1 LPPLFSI
8 LAAQRFSCPM
18 LHDLRYAVRSLLKT
32 RGFTVVAVLTLAVG
46 IGANTAIFSVAH
58 ALLLSP
64 PDFPAPDRIMVLN
77 ETRLPQFPTYPV
89 SGANYLDWQAN
100 VKSFET
106 LGGAANIALIHTG
119 GEEPQ
124 RLKGKRATVSYFTV
138 FGTAPLRG
146 RLFSDEED
154 KEGGR
159 KVTVLSYALW
169 QSLFGGQD
177 SALGRTFLLNGDSY
191 EIIGVMPPGYQE
203 GSGIQL
209 WVPMALTADER
220 SDYYRGAHFLEVFGR
235 LRPGVS
241 QAQALQDLVT
251 YNEGLRKK
259 YPDSNKSC
267 GATLVSLAESYNQNV
282 RGTLQVLLGTVA
294 CVLLIACL
302 NVAGLLLARGAARQQ
317 EIAMRSALGANRAQL
332 LRQLLTESLLLAL
345 AGGGL
350 GIALAGGSL
359 AMLVRLIPVNLP
371 QAHLIAL
378 NLPVL
383 GFSLGLSLLTGL
395 VFGLL
400 PAWRATQ
407 VDLVRVTK
415 EGSRGNTAGGSRFRL
430 QSLLVAAE
438 VAAAVVLLVGTA
450 LLARSF
456 TRLVETD
463 KGFQAEQ
470 ALMLSLSLPAKK
482 YDTPEKQRAF
492 VRELLRELSG
502 LPGVTAAGL
511 THRMPLVRDSVLR
524 LIVEGRPP
532 VAKGD
537 LPNTNYYAITPDYL
551 RAFGTPVLR
560 GRGFTEH
567 DMEGSARVALI
578 NETFARNFFPG
589 EDPIGQ
595 RIQITNGNEDWREIV
610 GIVRDVRSE
619 SQGIDHVS
627 IPQSYEPYYQQ
638 PNDILFVVLRFT
650 GDARSLPAAV
660 RQKVAELDHDLPIA
674 QLRLINEMVD
684 TLLARPRFAV
694 TLVSGFSVIAL
705 LIAAVGLY
713 AMITYRVIQQT
724 RDMGIRL
731 ALGAT
736 PAAVL
741 QKVLRDG
748 MMIVGAG
755 LAAGIA
761 GSLVLTRLLQSLLY
775 ETSSQDPV
783 ALALVAGVL
792 AFVGLLA
799 CWLPAR
805 RAARVDPMVALRS
818 D

>member
-1 LPPLFSI
+1 
-8 LAAQRFSCPM
+8 M
-18 LHDLRYAVRSLLKT
+18 LHDFRYAFRSLLKT
-32 RGFTVVAVLTLAVG
+32 RGFTVVAVLTLAIG

-64 PDFPAPDRIMVLN
+64 PDFPEPERIMVLN

-89 SGANYLDWQAN
+89 SGANYLDWKAN

-106 LGGAANIALIHTG
+106 LGGTANLALTYTG
-119 GEEPQ
+119 GQEPQ
-124 RLKGKRATVSYFTV
+124 RLKAKRATVSYFTV
-138 FGTAPLRG
+138 FGVAPLRG
-146 RLFSDEED
+146 RFFSEAED
-154 KEGGR
+154 TEGGHH
-159 KVTVLSYALW
+159 VTILSYALW
-169 QSLFGGQD
+169 QTLFGGQD
-177 SALGRTFLLNGDSY
+177 SAIGGTFLLNGDSY
-191 EIIGVMPPGYQE
+191 QVIGVMPPGFQE

-209 WVPMALTADER
+209 WVPMAFTADER
-220 SDYYRGAHFLEVFGR
+220 SDDYRGAHFLEVFGR
-235 LRPGVS
+235 LRPGVTR
-241 QAQALQDLVT
+241 AQALADLVT
-251 YNEGLRKK
+251 YNEGLRIK

-267 GATLVSLAESYNQNV
+267 GATLVSLAESYSGNV
-282 RGTLQVLLGTVA
+282 RGVLHVLIGTVA

-302 NVAGLLLARGAARQQ
+302 NVAGLLLARGAARSQ
-317 EIAMRSALGANRAQL
+317 EIAVRSALGASRVQL
-332 LRQLLTESLLLAL
+332 LRQFLIESLLLAL
-345 AGGGL
+345 AGGVL
-350 GIALAGGSL
+350 GIAIGGGSL
-359 AMLVRLIPVNLP
+359 ALLVRLIPVNLP

-407 VDLVRVTK
+407 VDLVRATK
-415 EGSRGNTAGGSRFRL
+415 DGSRGNTAGGGRLRL
-430 QSLLVAAE
+430 QSLLVVAE

-456 TRLVETD
+456 ERLVETD
-463 KGFQAEQ
+463 KGFHAEQ
-470 ALMLSLSLPAKK
+470 ALMFNLLLPEKK
-482 YDTPEKQRAF
+482 YGTPEKQRAF
-492 VRELLRELSG
+492 TRELLRQLSD

-511 THRMPLVRDSVLR
+511 THRMPLIRDSVLR
-524 LIVEGRPP
+524 LIVQGRPP

-551 RAFGTPVLR
+551 RAFGTPVMR
-560 GRGFTEH
+560 GRGFTEQ
-567 DMEGSARVALI
+567 DREDSGRVALI
-578 NETFARNFFPG
+578 NETFARKFFPG

-610 GIVRDVRSE
+610 GIVRDVRGE
-619 SQGIDHVS
+619 SQGIDHES
-627 IPQSYEPYYQQ
+627 IPQSYEPWYQQ
-638 PNDILFVVLRFT
+638 PNESLFVVLRFT
-650 GDARSLPAAV
+650 GDSRALTASL
-660 RQKVAELDHDLPIA
+660 RQTVAQLDHDLPVT
-674 QLRLINEMVD
+674 QLRLLQEMVD

-736 PAAVL
+736 PGAVL
-741 QKVLRDG
+741 RKVLRDG
-748 MMIVGAG
+748 MAIVGVG
-755 LAAGIA
+755 LLAGIA
-761 GSLVLTRLLQSLLY
+761 LSLLLTRLFQSLLY
-775 ETSSQDPV
+775 QTSAQDPA
-783 ALALVAGVL
+783 ALATVACGL
-792 AFVGLLA
+792 ALTGLIA

-805 RAARVDPMVALRS
+805 RAARVDPMIALRAE
-818 D
+818 

>member
-1 LPPLFSI
+1 
-8 LAAQRFSCPM
+8 M
-18 LHDLRYAVRSLLKT
+18 LHDLRYAFRSLLKA

-64 PDFPAPDRIMVLN
+64 PGFPEPGRIMVLN

-89 SGANYLDWQAN
+89 SGANYLDWKAN

-106 LGGAANIALIHTG
+106 LGGACNIALTYTG
-119 GEEPQ
+119 GQEPQ
-124 RLKGKRATVSYFTV
+124 RLKAKRATVSYFTV
-138 FGTAPLRG
+138 FGIAPLRG
-146 RLFSDEED
+146 RLFSPAED
-154 KEGGR
+154 TEGGPR
-159 KVTVLSYALW
+159 VTILSYALW
-169 QSLFGGQD
+169 QALFGGQD
-177 SALGRTFLLNGDSY
+177 SVLGRTFLLNGDSY
-191 EIIGVMPPGYQE
+191 QIIGVMPPGFQE

-220 SDYYRGAHFLEVFGR
+220 SDNYRGAHFLEVFGR
-235 LRPGVS
+235 LRPGVP

-251 YNEGLRKK
+251 YNESLRQK

-282 RGTLQVLLGTVA
+282 RGVLQVLLGTVA

-317 EIAMRSALGANRAQL
+317 EIAVRSALGASRAQL

-345 AGGGL
+345 AGGVL
-350 GIALAGGSL
+350 GVALAGGSL

-415 EGSRGNTAGGSRFRL
+415 EGSRGNTAGAGRFRL

-456 TRLVETD
+456 ARLVETD

-470 ALMLSLSLPAKK
+470 ALMFNLLLSDKK
-482 YDTPEKQRAF
+482 YGTPEKKSAF
-492 VRELLRELSG
+492 TRELLQQLSG

-524 LIVEGRPP
+524 LIVQGRPP

-560 GRGFTEH
+560 GRGFTEQ
-567 DMEGSARVALI
+567 DREGSGRVALI
-578 NETFARNFFPG
+578 NETFARKFFPG

-595 RIQITNGNEDWREIV
+595 RIQITNGDEAWREIV

-619 SQGIDHVS
+619 SQGIDHAS

-638 PNDILFVVLRFT
+638 PNETLYVVLRFA
-650 GDARSLPAAV
+650 GDSRALTAAV
-660 RQKVAELDHDLPIA
+660 RRTVAELDHDLPVA
-674 QLRLINEMVD
+674 QLRLVQEMVD
-684 TLLARPRFAV
+684 TMLARPRFAV

-741 QKVLRDG
+741 RKVLRDG
-748 MMIVGAG
+748 MMILGAG
-755 LAAGIA
+755 LAVGI
-761 GSLVLTRLLQSLLY
+761 GSSLLFTRLLQSLLY
-775 ETSSQDPV
+775 ETSSQDPA
-783 ALALVAGVL
+783 ALATVAFVL
-792 AFVGLLA
+792 ALVGLLA

-805 RAARVDPMVALRS
+805 RAARVDPMIALRAE
-818 D
+818 

>member
-1 LPPLFSI
+1 
-8 LAAQRFSCPM
+8 
-18 LHDLRYAVRSLLKT
+18 
-32 RGFTVVAVLTLAVG
+32 
-46 IGANTAIFSVAH
+46 
-58 ALLLSP
+58 
-64 PDFPAPDRIMVLN
+64 
-77 ETRLPQFPTYPV
+77 
-89 SGANYLDWQAN
+89 
-100 VKSFET
+100 
-106 LGGAANIALIHTG
+106 
-119 GEEPQ
+119 
-124 RLKGKRATVSYFTV
+124 
-138 FGTAPLRG
+138 
-146 RLFSDEED
+146 
-154 KEGGR
+154 
-159 KVTVLSYALW
+159 
-169 QSLFGGQD
+169 
-177 SALGRTFLLNGDSY
+177 
-191 EIIGVMPPGYQE
+191 
-203 GSGIQL
+203 
-209 WVPMALTADER
+209 
-220 SDYYRGAHFLEVFGR
+220 
-235 LRPGVS
+235 
-241 QAQALQDLVT
+241 
-251 YNEGLRKK
+251 
-259 YPDSNKSC
+259 
-267 GATLVSLAESYNQNV
+267 
-282 RGTLQVLLGTVA
+282 VLLGTVA

-317 EIAMRSALGANRAQL
+317 EIAVRSALGASRAQL

-345 AGGGL
+345 AGGVL

-359 AMLVRLIPVNLP
+359 ALLVRLIPVNLP

-415 EGSRGNTAGGSRFRL
+415 EGSRGNTAGGRFRL

-463 KGFQAEQ
+463 KGFNAGQ
-470 ALMLSLSLPAKK
+470 SLTFNLLLPAKK
-482 YDTPEKQRAF
+482 YDTPEKQTAF
-492 VRELLRELSG
+492 VRELLRQLSG

-524 LIVEGRPP
+524 LIVQGRPP

-560 GRGFTEH
+560 GRGFT
-567 DMEGSARVALI
+567 DQDREGSVRVALI
-578 NETFARNFFPG
+578 NETFARKFFPG

-595 RIQITNGNEDWREIV
+595 HIQITNGNEDWREVV

-619 SQGIDHVS
+619 SQGIDHEN

-638 PNDILFVVLRFT
+638 PDASLFVVLRFA
-650 GDARSLPAAV
+650 GDARGLTAAV
-660 RQKVAELDHDLPIA
+660 RQKVAELDHDLPVA
-674 QLRLINEMVD
+674 QLRLIQEMVD

-748 MMIVGAG
+748 MLIVGVG
-755 LAAGIA
+755 LATGI
-761 GSLVLTRLLQSLLY
+761 GCSLLLARLLQSLLY

-783 ALALVAGVL
+783 ALAAVALVL
-792 AFVGLLA
+792 ALVGLVA

-805 RAARVDPMVALRS
+805 RAARVDPMIALRAE
-818 D
+818 

>member
-1 LPPLFSI
+1 
-8 LAAQRFSCPM
+8 M

-32 RGFTVVAVLTLAVG
+32 RGFAIVAVLTLAIG
-46 IGANTAIFSVAH
+46 IGANTAIFSVAE
-58 ALLLSP
+58 ALLLTP
-64 PDFPAPDRIMVLN
+64 PDYPDPGRIMVLN

-89 SGANYLDWQAN
+89 SGANYLDWKAN
-100 VKSFET
+100 VKSFAEM
-106 LGGAANIALIHTG
+106 GGTTNLALTYTG
-119 GEEPQ
+119 GQEPQ
-124 RLKGKRATVSYFTV
+124 RLKAKRATVSYFSV
-138 FGTAPLRG
+138 FGISPLRG
-146 RLFSDEED
+146 RIFSPAED
-154 KEGGR
+154 TEGGR
-159 KVTVLSYALW
+159 KVTILSYALW

-177 SALGRTFLLNGDSY
+177 SVIGRTFLLNGDSY
-191 EIIGVMPPGYQE
+191 EVIGVMPPSFQE
-203 GSGIQL
+203 SSGIQL

-220 SDYYRGAHFLEVFGR
+220 SDDYRGAHFLEVFGR
-235 LRPGVS
+235 LRPGVT
-241 QAQALQDLVT
+241 QAQALQDLVI
-251 YNEGLRKK
+251 YNETLRKK

-267 GATLVSLAESYNQNV
+267 GATLVSLAESYNQDV
-282 RGTLQVLLGTVA
+282 RGVLHVLLATVA

-317 EIAMRSALGANRAQL
+317 EIAVRSALGASRAQL
-332 LRQLLTESLLLAL
+332 LRQLLTESLMLAL
-345 AGGGL
+345 AGGVL
-350 GIALAGGSL
+350 GVAIAGGSL
-359 AMLVRLIPVNLP
+359 AALVRLIPVNLP

-378 NLPVL
+378 NRPVL

-415 EGSRGNTAGGSRFRL
+415 EGSRGNTAGGGRFRL

-463 KGFQAEQ
+463 KGFHAEQ
-470 ALMLSLSLPAKK
+470 ALMFNLLLSDKK
-482 YDTPEKQRAF
+482 YSTPEKQTAF
-492 VRELLRELSG
+492 ARELLSQLSG
-502 LPGVTAAGL
+502 LRGVTAAGL

-524 LIVEGRPP
+524 LIVQGRPP

-560 GRGFTEH
+560 GRGFT
-567 DMEGSARVALI
+567 DQDREGSTRVALI
-578 NETFARNFFPG
+578 NETFARKFFPG

-595 RIQITNGNEDWREIV
+595 RIQITNGDEAWREIV

-619 SQGIDHVS
+619 SQGIDHES

-638 PNDILFVVLRFT
+638 PNEVLYVVLRFT
-650 GDARSLPAAV
+650 GDERSLFTAV
-660 RQKVAELDHDLPIA
+660 RQKVAALDHDLPIGPM
-674 QLRLINEMVD
+674 RLIQEVVD
-684 TLLARPRFAV
+684 TMLARPRFAV

-713 AMITYRVIQQT
+713 AMVTYRVIQQT

-741 QKVLRDG
+741 RKVLRDG
-748 MMIVGAG
+748 MMLVGAG
-755 LAAGIA
+755 LVVGIG
-761 GSLVLTRLLQSLLY
+761 GSLLLTRLLRSLLY
-775 ETSSQDPV
+775 ETSAQDPA
-783 ALALVAGVL
+783 ALAAVAFVL
-792 AFVGLLA
+792 ALVGLLA

-805 RAARVDPMVALRS
+805 RAARVDPMVALRAE
-818 D
+818 

>member
-1 LPPLFSI
+1 
-8 LAAQRFSCPM
+8 M
-18 LHDLRYAVRSLLKT
+18 LHDLRYAFRSLLKT

-64 PDFPAPDRIMVLN
+64 PDFPAPERIMVLN

-89 SGANYLDWQAN
+89 SGANYLDWQAH
-100 VKSFET
+100 VKAFET
-106 LGGAANIALIHTG
+106 LGGAANIALTYTG
-119 GEEPQ
+119 GSEPQ

-146 RLFSDEED
+146 RFFSEQED
-154 KEGGR
+154 TAGGGR
-159 KVTVLSYALW
+159 VAILSYALW

-177 SALGRTFLLNGDSY
+177 SVLGRTFLLNGDSY
-191 EIIGVMPPGYQE
+191 EIIGVMPPGFQE

-220 SDYYRGAHFLEVFGR
+220 SDHYRGAHFLEVFGR
-235 LRPGVS
+235 LRPGVT
-241 QAQALQDLVT
+241 QAQALAELVT
-251 YNEGLRKK
+251 YNETLRQK

-282 RGTLQVLLGTVA
+282 RGTLLVLLGTVA

-317 EIAMRSALGANRAQL
+317 EIAVRSALGASRAQL
-332 LRQLLTESLLLAL
+332 IRQLLTESLLLAL
-345 AGGGL
+345 AGGVL
-350 GIALAGGSL
+350 GIALAGASL
-359 AMLVRLIPVNLP
+359 ALLVRLIPVTLT

-383 GFSLGLSLLTGL
+383 GCSLGVSLLTGL
-395 VFGLL
+395 VFGLV
-400 PAWRATQ
+400 PAWRVTS
-407 VDLVRVTK
+407 VDLVRVAQD
-415 EGSRGNTAGGSRFRL
+415 GSRGNTAGGRFRL
-430 QSLLVAAE
+430 QSLLVATE

-456 TRLVETD
+456 ARLVETD

-470 ALMLSLSLPAKK
+470 ALTFNLLLPAKK
-482 YDTPEKQRAF
+482 YDTPAKQTAF
-492 VRELLRELSG
+492 TRELLRQLSA
-502 LPGVTAAGL
+502 LPGVSAAGL

-524 LIVEGRPP
+524 LIVQGRPP

-560 GRGFTEH
+560 GRGFTEQ
-567 DMEGSARVALI
+567 DREGAGRVALI
-578 NETFARNFFPG
+578 NETFARKFFPG

-595 RIQITNGNEDWREIV
+595 RIQITNGDEAWREIV

-619 SQGIDHVS
+619 SQGIDHAS

-638 PNDILFVVLRFT
+638 PDASLFVVLRFT
-650 GDARSLPAAV
+650 GEARSLTAAV
-660 RQKVAELDHDLPIA
+660 RRTVAALDPDLPVA
-674 QLRLINEMVD
+674 QLRLVQEMVD

-694 TLVSGFSVIAL
+694 TLMSGFSVIAL

-741 QKVLRDG
+741 RKVLRDG
-748 MMIVGAG
+748 MRIVGAG
-755 LAAGIA
+755 LAFGIG
-761 GSLVLTRLLQSLLY
+761 GSLLLTRLLQSLLY

-783 ALALVAGVL
+783 ALVAVALVL
-792 AFVGLLA
+792 ALVGLVA

-805 RAARVDPMVALRS
+805 RAARVDPMIALRAE
-818 D
+818 

>member
-1 LPPLFSI
+1 
-8 LAAQRFSCPM
+8 M
-18 LHDLRYAVRSLLKT
+18 LHDLRYAFRSLLKS
-32 RGFTVVAVLTLAVG
+32 RGFTAVAVLTLAVG

-64 PDFPAPDRIMVLN
+64 PDFPEPGRIMVLN

-89 SGANYLDWQAN
+89 SGANYLDWKAH
-100 VKSFET
+100 VKSFAT
-106 LGGAANIALIHTG
+106 LGGSANIALTTTG
-119 GEEPQ
+119 GLEPQ

-138 FGTAPLRG
+138 YGTAPMRG
-146 RLFSDEED
+146 RIFTEKED
-154 KEGGR
+154 TENGP
-159 KVTVLSYALW
+159 KVAILSYALW

-177 SALGRTFLLNGDSY
+177 SVLGRTFLLNGDSY
-191 EIIGVMPPGYQE
+191 EIIGVMPPGFQE

-209 WVPMALTADER
+209 WVPMAFTADER
-220 SDYYRGAHFLEVFGR
+220 SDEYRGSHFLEVCGR
-235 LRPGVS
+235 LAPGVT
-241 QAQALQDLVT
+241 QAQALQDLVA
-251 YNEGLRKK
+251 YNETLRKK

-267 GATLVSLAESYNQNV
+267 GATLVSLAESYNQSV
-282 RGTLQVLLGTVA
+282 SGTLRVLLGTVA

-317 EIAMRSALGANRAQL
+317 EIAMRSALGASRAQL
-332 LRQLLTESLLLAL
+332 LRQLLVESLLLAL
-345 AGGGL
+345 AGGTL
-350 GIALAGGSL
+350 GIAFAGGSL

-400 PAWRATQ
+400 PAWRTTQ

-415 EGSRGNTAGGSRFRL
+415 EGSRGNTAGARFRL

-456 TRLVETD
+456 ARLVETD
-463 KGFQAEQ
+463 KGFQPEQ
-470 ALMLSLSLPAKK
+470 ALMFNLLLPAKK
-482 YDTPEKQRAF
+482 YDTPEKQTAF
-492 VRELLRELSG
+492 VREMLRQVSG

-511 THRMPLVRDSVLR
+511 THRMPLVRDAVLR
-524 LIVEGRPP
+524 WIVQGRPP

-560 GRGFTEH
+560 GRGFT
-567 DMEGSARVALI
+567 DQDRAGSVRVALI
-578 NETFARNFFPG
+578 NETFARKFFPG

-595 RIQITNGNEDWREIV
+595 HIQITNGNEDWREIV
-610 GIVRDVRSE
+610 GIVHDVRSE
-619 SQGIDHVS
+619 SQGIDHAS
-627 IPQSYEPYYQQ
+627 IAQSYEPYYQQ
-638 PNDILFVVLRFT
+638 PNEVLYVVLRFT
-650 GDARSLPAAV
+650 GDGRGLAAAV
-660 RQKVAELDHDLPIA
+660 RSKIGALDHDLPVA
-674 QLRLINEMVD
+674 QLRLVQEMVD
-684 TLLARPRFAV
+684 GMLARQRFGV

-713 AMITYRVIQQT
+713 AMISYRVIQQT

-741 QKVLRDG
+741 RKVLGDG
-748 MMIVGAG
+748 MLIVGVG
-755 LAAGIA
+755 LAAGIG
-761 GSLVLTRLLQSLLY
+761 GSLLLTRLLRSLLY
-775 ETSSQDPV
+775 ETNPVDPAALAAV
-783 ALALVAGVL
+783 AFLLALV
-792 AFVGLLA
+792 GLVA

-805 RAARVDPMVALRS
+805 RAARVDPMIALRAE
-818 D
+818 

>member
-1 LPPLFSI
+1 
-8 LAAQRFSCPM
+8 M
-18 LHDLRYAVRSLLKT
+18 LHDFRYAFRSLLKT
-32 RGFTVVAVLTLAVG
+32 RGFTVVAVLTLALG

-64 PDFPAPDRIMVLN
+64 PDFPEPGRIMVLN

-89 SGANYLDWQAN
+89 SGANYLDWKAN

-106 LGGAANIALIHTG
+106 LGSAANLALTYTG
-119 GEEPQ
+119 GQEPQ
-124 RLKGKRATVSYFTV
+124 RLKAKRATVSYFTV
-138 FGTAPLRG
+138 FGVAPSRG
-146 RLFSDEED
+146 RFFTEQED
-154 KEGGR
+154 AEGGE
-159 KVTVLSYALW
+159 KVTILSHALW

-191 EIIGVMPPGYQE
+191 KIIGVMPPGFQE

-209 WVPMALTADER
+209 WVPMAFTADER
-220 SDYYRGAHFLEVFGR
+220 SDDYRGSHFLEVYGR

-241 QAQALQDLVT
+241 QAQALQDLVV
-251 YNEGLRKK
+251 YNEGLRQK

-282 RGTLQVLLGTVA
+282 RGVLHVLLGTVA

-317 EIAMRSALGANRAQL
+317 EIAVRSALGASRVQL
-332 LRQLLTESLLLAL
+332 LRQFLIESLLLAL
-345 AGGGL
+345 AGGVL

-359 AMLVRLIPVNLP
+359 ALLVRLIPVNLP

-407 VDLVRVTK
+407 VDLVRATK
-415 EGSRGNTAGGSRFRL
+415 DGSRGNTAGGRLRL

-463 KGFQAEQ
+463 KGFQAQQ
-470 ALMLSLSLPAKK
+470 ALMFNLLLPDKK
-482 YDTPEKQRAF
+482 YGTPEKKVAF
-492 VRELLRELSG
+492 TRELLRQLSG

-537 LPNTNYYAITPDYL
+537 LPNTNYYAITPNYL

-560 GRGFTEH
+560 GRGFTEQ
-567 DMEGSARVALI
+567 DREGSVRVALI
-578 NETFARNFFPG
+578 NETFARKFFPG

-595 RIQITNGNEDWREIV
+595 RIQITNGDEAWREVV
-610 GIVRDVRSE
+610 GIVRNVRGE
-619 SQGIDHVS
+619 SQGIDHES

-638 PNDILFVVLRFT
+638 PNETLFVVLRFT
-650 GDARSLPAAV
+650 GDARALTGAV
-660 RQKVAELDHDLPIA
+660 RGTVAGLDHDLPVT
-674 QLRLINEMVD
+674 QLRLIQEMVD
-684 TLLARPRFAV
+684 TMLARPRFAV

-713 AMITYRVIQQT
+713 AMITYRVVQQT
-724 RDMGIRL
+724 RDLGIRL

-741 QKVLRDG
+741 RKVLGDG
-748 MMIVGAG
+748 MLIVGAG
-755 LAAGIA
+755 LAAGIGA
-761 GSLVLTRLLQSLLY
+761 SLLLTRLLQSLLY

-783 ALALVAGVL
+783 ALAAVASGL
-792 AFVGLLA
+792 ALVGLLA

-805 RAARVDPMVALRS
+805 RAARVDPMVALRAE
-818 D
+818 

>member
-1 LPPLFSI
+1 
-8 LAAQRFSCPM
+8 M
-18 LHDLRYAVRSLLKT
+18 LHDFRYAVRSLLKT
-32 RGFTVVAVLTLAVG
+32 RGFTVVAILTLALG

-64 PDFPAPDRIMVLN
+64 PDYPEPGRIMVLN

-89 SGANYLDWQAN
+89 SGANYLDWKAN

-106 LGGAANIALIHTG
+106 LGATANLALTYTG
-119 GEEPQ
+119 GQEPQ
-124 RLKGKRATVSYFTV
+124 RLKAKRATVSYFTV
-138 FGTAPLRG
+138 FGVAPLRG
-146 RLFSDEED
+146 RFFTEAED
-154 KEGGR
+154 TEGGP
-159 KVTVLSYALW
+159 KVTILSHALW
-169 QSLFGGQD
+169 QSLFGGED

-191 EIIGVMPPGYQE
+191 QVIGVMPPGFQE
-203 GSGIQL
+203 GSGSQL

-220 SDYYRGAHFLEVFGR
+220 SDDYRGAHFLEVFGR

-241 QAQALQDLVT
+241 QGQALLDLVT
-251 YNEGLRKK
+251 YNESLRLK

-282 RGTLQVLLGTVA
+282 RGVLHVLLVTVA

-302 NVAGLLLARGAARQQ
+302 NVAGLLLARGASRQQ
-317 EIAMRSALGANRAQL
+317 EIAVRSALGASRVQL
-332 LRQLLTESLLLAL
+332 LRQFLIESLLLAL
-345 AGGGL
+345 AGGVL
-350 GIALAGGSL
+350 GIALAGSSL
-359 AMLVRLIPVNLP
+359 ALLVRLIPVNLP

-383 GFSLGLSLLTGL
+383 GFSVGLSLLTGL

-407 VDLVRVTK
+407 VDLVRATK
-415 EGSRGNTAGGSRFRL
+415 DASRGNTAGGGRLRL
-430 QSLLVAAE
+430 QALLVAAE
-438 VAAAVVLLVGTA
+438 VAATVVLLVGTA

-463 KGFQAEQ
+463 KGFQASQ
-470 ALMLSLSLPAKK
+470 ALMFNLLLPEKK
-482 YDTPEKQRAF
+482 YGTPEKQRAF
-492 VRELLRELSG
+492 TRELLHQLSG
-502 LPGVTAAGL
+502 LPGVSAAGL

-537 LPNTNYYAITPDYL
+537 LPNTNYYAVTPDYL
-551 RAFGTPVLR
+551 RAFGTPVIR
-560 GRGFTEH
+560 GRGFTEQ
-567 DMEGSARVALI
+567 DREDSVRVALI
-578 NETFARNFFPG
+578 NETFARKFFPG

-595 RIQITNGNEDWREIV
+595 RIQITNGDEAWREVV
-610 GIVRDVRSE
+610 GIVRNVRSE
-619 SQGIDHVS
+619 SQGIDHES

-638 PNDILFVVLRFT
+638 PNESLYVVLRFT
-650 GDARSLPAAV
+650 GDVGVLTSAV
-660 RQKVAELDHDLPIA
+660 RRTVANLDHDLPVT
-674 QLRLINEMVD
+674 QVRLIQEMVD

-713 AMITYRVIQQT
+713 AMISYRVIQQT

-736 PAAVL
+736 PAAVVR
-741 QKVLRDG
+741 KVLGDG
-748 MMIVGAG
+748 MLIVGAG

-761 GSLVLTRLLQSLLY
+761 ASLLLARLLQSLLY
-775 ETSSQDPV
+775 ETSAQDPIALTAV
-783 ALALVAGVL
+783 ASGLAL
-792 AFVGLLA
+792 VGLLA

-818 D
+818 E

>member
-1 LPPLFSI
+1 
-8 LAAQRFSCPM
+8 M
-18 LHDLRYAVRSLLKT
+18 VHDFRYALRSLLKT
-32 RGFTVVAVLTLAVG
+32 RGFTAVAVLTLAVG

-64 PDFPAPDRIMVLN
+64 PDYPEPGRIMVLN

-106 LGGAANIALIHTG
+106 LGGAANLALTYTG
-119 GEEPQ
+119 GQEPQ
-124 RLKGKRATVSYFTV
+124 RLKAKRATVSYFTV
-138 FGTAPLRG
+138 FGVAPWRG
-146 RLFSDEED
+146 RFFTAEED
-154 KEGGR
+154 QEGGER
-159 KVTVLSYALW
+159 VTILSHALW

-177 SALGRTFLLNGDSY
+177 SALGRTFLLNGDAY
-191 EIIGVMPPGYQE
+191 KVVGVMPPGFQE

-209 WVPMALTADER
+209 WVPMAFTADER
-220 SDYYRGAHFLEVFGR
+220 SDDYRGAHFLEVFGR
-235 LRPGVS
+235 LRPGVT
-241 QAQALQDLVT
+241 QFQALADLVT
-251 YNEGLRKK
+251 YNEGLRIK

-267 GATLVSLAESYNQNV
+267 GATLVSLAESYSGNV
-282 RGTLQVLLGTVA
+282 SGVLHVLIGTVA

-302 NVAGLLLARGAARQQ
+302 NVAGLLLARGAARAQ
-317 EIAMRSALGANRAQL
+317 EIAVRSALGASRVQL
-332 LRQLLTESLLLAL
+332 LRQFLIESLLLAL
-345 AGGGL
+345 AGGVL
-350 GIALAGGSL
+350 GVAIGGGSL
-359 AMLVRLIPVNLP
+359 ALLVRLIPVNLP

-400 PAWRATQ
+400 PAWRTTQ
-407 VDLVRVTK
+407 VDLVRATK
-415 EGSRGNTAGGSRFRL
+415 DGGRGHTAGGARLRL
-430 QSLLVAAE
+430 QSLLVATE

-456 TRLVETD
+456 ARLVETD
-463 KGFQAEQ
+463 KGFHAEQ
-470 ALMLSLSLPAKK
+470 ALMFNLLLPQKK

-492 VRELLRELSG
+492 TRELLRQLSG
-502 LPGVTAAGL
+502 LPDVTAAGL

-560 GRGFTEH
+560 GRGFTEQ
-567 DMEGSARVALI
+567 DREDSVRVALI
-578 NETFARNFFPG
+578 NETFARKFFPG

-595 RIQITNGNEDWREIV
+595 RIQITNGDKAWRQIV
-610 GIVRDVRSE
+610 GIVRNVRGE
-619 SQGIDHVS
+619 SQGIDHES
-627 IPQSYEPYYQQ
+627 IPQSYEPWYQQ
-638 PNDILFVVLRFT
+638 PNESLFVVLRFT
-650 GDARSLPAAV
+650 GDARSLTTTVRSAV
-660 RQKVAELDHDLPIA
+660 AGLDHDLPVT
-674 QLRLINEMVD
+674 QLRLISEMVD

-741 QKVLRDG
+741 RKVLRDG
-748 MMIVGAG
+748 MTIVGVG
-755 LAAGIA
+755 LLAGIA
-761 GSLVLTRLLQSLLY
+761 LSLLLTRLFQSLLY
-775 ETSSQDPV
+775 QTSAQDPA
-783 ALALVAGVL
+783 ALAAVACGL
-792 AFVGLLA
+792 ALTGLIA

-805 RAARVDPMVALRS
+805 RAARVDPMIALRAE
-818 D
+818 

>member
-1 LPPLFSI
+1 
-8 LAAQRFSCPM
+8 M

-64 PDFPAPDRIMVLN
+64 PDFPEPGRIMVLN

-89 SGANYLDWQAN
+89 SGANYLDWKAS

-106 LGGAANIALIHTG
+106 LGGSCNLALTYTG
-119 GEEPQ
+119 GQEPQ
-124 RLKGKRATVSYFTV
+124 RLKAKRATVSYFTV
-138 FGTAPLRG
+138 FGTAPMRG
-146 RLFSDEED
+146 RLFSDKED
-154 KEGGR
+154 TEGGG
-159 KVTVLSYALW
+159 KVTILSYGLW

-177 SALGRTFLLNGDSY
+177 SVLGRTFLLNGDAY
-191 EIIGVMPPGYQE
+191 EIIGVMPPGFQE

-220 SDYYRGAHFLEVFGR
+220 SDDYRGSHFLEVCGR
-235 LRPGVS
+235 LRPGVT
-241 QAQALQDLVT
+241 QAQALADLVT

-282 RGTLQVLLGTVA
+282 RGVLQVLLGTVA

-317 EIAMRSALGANRAQL
+317 EIAVRSALGASRVQL
-332 LRQLLTESLLLAL
+332 FRQLLTESLLLAL

-350 GIALAGGSL
+350 GVALAGGSL
-359 AMLVRLIPVNLP
+359 ALLVRLIPVNLP

-407 VDLVRVTK
+407 VDLVRITQ
-415 EGSRGNTAGGSRFRL
+415 EGSRGNTAGGRFRL

-463 KGFQAEQ
+463 KGFQPEQ
-470 ALMLSLSLPAKK
+470 ALMFNLLLPDKK
-482 YDTPEKQRAF
+482 YSTPEKQTAF
-492 VRELLRELSG
+492 VRELLRQLSG

-524 LIVEGRPP
+524 LIVQGRPP

-560 GRGFTEH
+560 GRGFT
-567 DMEGSARVALI
+567 DQDREGSVRVALI
-578 NETFARNFFPG
+578 NETFARKFFPG

-595 RIQITNGNEDWREIV
+595 RIQITNGDEAWREVV

-619 SQGIDHVS
+619 SQGIDHAS

-638 PNDILFVVLRFT
+638 PNEVLYVVLRFT
-650 GDARSLPAAV
+650 GNERSLTAAV
-660 RQKVAELDHDLPIA
+660 RRTVAELDHDLPVA
-674 QLRLINEMVD
+674 QLRLVQEMVD
-684 TLLARPRFAV
+684 TMLARPRFAV

-741 QKVLRDG
+741 RKVLRDG
-748 MMIVGAG
+748 MLIVGAG
-755 LAAGIA
+755 LAAGIG
-761 GSLVLTRLLQSLLY
+761 GSLLLTRLLRSLLY
-775 ETSSQDPV
+775 ETSSQDPA
-783 ALALVAGVL
+783 ALAGVACVL
-792 AFVGLLA
+792 ALVGLLA

-805 RAARVDPMVALRS
+805 RAARVDPMVALRAE
-818 D
+818 

>member
-1 LPPLFSI
+1 
-8 LAAQRFSCPM
+8 M
-18 LHDLRYAVRSLLKT
+18 LHDLRYVFRSLRKS
-32 RGFTVVAVLTLAVG
+32 RGFTVVAVLTLALG

-64 PDFPAPDRIMVLN
+64 PGYPEPGRIMVLN

-89 SGANYLDWQAN
+89 SGANYLDWKAS

-106 LGGAANIALIHTG
+106 LGGAANLALTYTG
-119 GEEPQ
+119 GQEPQ
-124 RLKGKRATVSYFTV
+124 RLKAKRATVSYFTV
-138 FGTAPLRG
+138 FGIAPLRG
-146 RLFSDEED
+146 RLFSAAED
-154 KEGGR
+154 TEVGHR
-159 KVTVLSYALW
+159 VTILSHGLW

-177 SALGRTFLLNGDSY
+177 SALGRTFLLNGDAY
-191 EIIGVMPPGYQE
+191 EIVGVMPPGFQE
-203 GSGIQL
+203 DTGTQL

-220 SDYYRGAHFLEVFGR
+220 SDDYRGSHFLEVFGR
-235 LRPGVS
+235 LRPGVT

-251 YNEGLRKK
+251 YNESLRKQ

-282 RGTLQVLLGTVA
+282 RGVLQVLLGTVA
-294 CVLLIACL
+294 CVLFIACL

-317 EIAMRSALGANRAQL
+317 EIAVRSALGASRGQL
-332 LRQLLTESLLLAL
+332 LRQLLLESLLLAL
-345 AGGGL
+345 AGGVL
-350 GIALAGGSL
+350 GVALAGGSL
-359 AMLVRLIPVNLP
+359 ALLVRLIPVNLA

-407 VDLVRVTK
+407 VDLVRATK
-415 EGSRGNTAGGSRFRL
+415 DGGRGQTAGAARFRL

-463 KGFQAEQ
+463 KGFQPGQ
-470 ALMLSLSLPAKK
+470 ALMFNLLLPDKK
-482 YDTPEKQRAF
+482 YGTPEKKVAF
-492 VRELLRELSG
+492 ARELLRQLSG
-502 LPGVTAAGL
+502 LPGVAAAGL

-551 RAFGTPVLR
+551 HALGTPVLR
-560 GRGFTEH
+560 GRGFTEQ
-567 DMEGSARVALI
+567 DREGAARVALI
-578 NETFARNFFPG
+578 NETFARKFFPG
-589 EDPIGQ
+589 EDPLGQ
-595 RIQITNGNEDWREIV
+595 RIQITNGDEAWREVV

-619 SQGIDHVS
+619 SQGIDHES

-638 PNDILFVVLRFT
+638 PNETLFVVLRFT
-650 GDARSLPAAV
+650 GDSHALTAAV
-660 RQKVAELDHDLPIA
+660 RQQVAGLDHDLPIA
-674 QLRLINEMVD
+674 QMRLIQEMVD
-684 TLLARPRFAV
+684 TMLARPRFAV

-713 AMITYRVIQQT
+713 AMVTYRVIQQT

-731 ALGAT
+731 ALGAP

-741 QKVLRDG
+741 RKVLRDG
-748 MMIVGAG
+748 MTIVGAG
-755 LAAGIA
+755 LAAGIG
-761 GSLVLTRLLQSLLY
+761 GSLLLTRLLRSLLY
-775 ETSSQDPV
+775 ETHSQDPL
-783 ALALVAGVL
+783 ALAAVAGLL
-792 AFVGLLA
+792 ALVGLLA

-805 RAARVDPMVALRS
+805 RAARVDPMIALRS
-818 D
+818 E